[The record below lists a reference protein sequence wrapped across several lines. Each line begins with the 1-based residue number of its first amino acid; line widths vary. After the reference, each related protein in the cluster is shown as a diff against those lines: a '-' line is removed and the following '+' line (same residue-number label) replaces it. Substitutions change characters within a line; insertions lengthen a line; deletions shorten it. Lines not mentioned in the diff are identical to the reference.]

1 MRSFVIGVTVGALLG
16 LSGCTKIQARDL
28 IREANTDYRD
38 GKYTEAIDKY
48 TEAISLESDGVTVYW
63 NRACAAESI
72 VLKSKDPDS
81 IKARKGYADMAL
93 ADFKTWLDRL
103 EEAQPED
110 AEQYE
115 MHRLALLD
123 ADERCDDLLSYWLDR
138 HNKNATEEGLY
149 TTISRQYDKCDRTK
163 EADEWYEKRIQDFP
177 DSVRAYHGLAIR
189 RFEPLFPDPDSVAPY
204 NTNFSDQERL
214 DIANGVIKLLDKATM
229 RDPKFRDAYIW
240 RSMAYTQRA
249 LARRFTDDE
258 ENQTLDEGL
267 NRLLAR
273 EDTMLAWKQQKAV
286 CDIDSLPECTEAQ
299 IKAGVAGGGGCCLLP
314 PAPLTVEELAADA
327 EQKKEIEQQI
337 RDAAGDEE
345 APEPTKKK
353 KKKGKRKR

>member
-1 MRSFVIGVTVGALLG
+1 MRSFVIGVTLGALLG

-28 IREANTDYRD
+28 IREANTAYRD
-38 GKYTEAIDKY
+38 GKYREAIDKY
-48 TEAISLESDGVTVYW
+48 TEAISLESDGITVYW

-81 IKARKGYADMAL
+81 IKDRKAFADMAL

-103 EEAQPED
+103 EEPHPED

-123 ADERCDDLLSYWLDR
+123 ADERCDDLLSYWLDK
-138 HNKNATEEGLY
+138 HNKQPLEEGLY
-149 TTISRQYDKCDRTK
+149 TTIARQYDKCGRTK

-177 DSVRAYHGLAIR
+177 DSVRAYHSLAIR
-189 RFEPLFPDPDSVAPY
+189 RFEPLFPDPDSTAPY
-204 NTNFSDQERL
+204 NTNLSDQERL
-214 DIANGVIKLLDKATM
+214 DIANEVIRLLDKATM
-229 RDPKFRDAYIW
+229 RDTKFRDAYIW

-258 ENQTLDEGL
+258 ENQTLEEAL

-273 EDTMLAWKQQKAV
+273 EDTMAAWKQQKAV
-286 CDIDSLPECTEAQ
+286 CDIDSLPGCTPEQ
-299 IKAGVAGGGGCCLLP
+299 IKEGVAGAGGCCLLP
-314 PAPLTVEELAADA
+314 PAPLTAEELVADA

-337 RDAAGDEE
+337 RDAAADAQ

-353 KKKGKRKR
+353 RKKGKRKR